1 MSQQR
6 AESVD
11 FDGIGF
17 ILIASTVFDIL
28 DFTHAHTRFLY
39 TTV

>member
-1 MSQQR
+1 MSQEQ

-17 ILIASTVFDIL
+17 ILITSTVFYIF